1 MGPAT
6 LACAADCRAFIRR
19 GGSRRSPLPH
29 VSVPSRTRDGHR
41 WRLRQRLEQRKRAV
55 NLSIT
60 HKFQTSK
67 TQKNQSDINERIYL
81 WRPTTPPHGNQ
92 RWRGLDY
99 CHLEAS
105 SSKLAVL
112 FAASPITSRSAR
124 SYHVAFESKRRVPT
138 RHHSPDASRLSWAP
152 MTRFWSWAQSPPSSH
167 ERGAPKRLQHKPG
180 GQTATTWWQTAGQ
193 FTWITLNNWVLVV
206 TSKVRTIVE
215 STARIPVSTSTQ
227 VLPAPVA
234 VWILYV

>member
-1 MGPAT
+1 MVPLMTVARLSATGSRPGSGRNCPDCHDWIRSPCFSCGQCGSVLVGPAT

-92 RWRGLDY
+92 RWRGLGS
-99 CHLEAS
+99 L
-105 SSKLAVL
+105 
-112 FAASPITSRSAR
+112 
-124 SYHVAFESKRRVPT
+124 
-138 RHHSPDASRLSWAP
+138 
-152 MTRFWSWAQSPPSSH
+152 PSGGLCD
-167 ERGAPKRLQHKPG
+167 GAE
-180 GQTATTWWQTAGQ
+180 
-193 FTWITLNNWVLVV
+193 
-206 TSKVRTIVE
+206 VE
-215 STARIPVSTSTQ
+215 SVPRIAHQPFRKKSIGKGTFKAPQ
-227 VLPAPVA
+227 PRGKPALRSSRQRSESWSFP
-234 VWILYV
+234 WPKTGHWRRSMFEGPRCSGPYS